1 MPPLS
6 QLKKRITFTVE
17 DEVSQEGDTI
27 VDISPRKITFTM
39 EGEAATALL
48 EMAADVGTINK
59 KQMAE
64 RIAVFI
70 HISILTGQMYDAAM
84 AILGVEFE
92 GVESMHSTVSR
103 ALNNWTNKPLHQEST
118 SKPQEPIP
126 LRKVARKSGKPSRKT

>member
-1 MPPLS
+1 MPPIS

-17 DEVSQEGDTI
+17 DEVSQEGDDI

-103 ALNNWTNKPLHQEST
+103 ALNN
-118 SKPQEPIP
+118 
-126 LRKVARKSGKPSRKT
+126 